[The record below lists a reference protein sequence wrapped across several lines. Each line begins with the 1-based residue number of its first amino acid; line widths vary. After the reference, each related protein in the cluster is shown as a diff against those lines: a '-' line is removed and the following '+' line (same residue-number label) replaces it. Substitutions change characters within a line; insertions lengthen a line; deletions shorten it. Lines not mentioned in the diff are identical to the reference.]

1 MLTQPLATLYG
12 QQSKKKFP
20 SSLQCAE
27 CNVQCADKKALD
39 RHVRSA
45 HKVAY
50 NCDFCGAKL
59 ASEKSL
65 ARHKKKHSS
74 SEGMGMASGKIDDF
88 LNLSQV
94 IPDVT

>member
-1 MLTQPLATLYG
+1 MD
-12 QQSKKKFP
+12 SRVKKIP

-65 ARHKKKHSS
+65 VRHKKKHSS
-74 SEGMGMASGKIDDF
+74 SEGMGMASGEVDVLLD
-88 LNLSQV
+88 LSN
-94 IPDVT
+94 TR